1 MAVSRAERKPAYW
14 AVIPA
19 TVRYDPDLPANAK
32 LMYGEIQALATA
44 EGYCWATNEY
54 FAQLYGLS
62 IRTVRG
68 LVSKLAN
75 KDHIL
80 VEVLRSPET
89 NEVLERRIWVDKRPL
104 PDVPLPEISGD
115 ENGTPQEENFLT
127 PQEENF
133 LTPQEEN
140 CRKNNINIINN
151 NPPIVPPEGDQGE
164 PKPKPKKK
172 RKKPEH
178 KDAPDWKPERF
189 AAFWEVYPLGDG
201 KQAAIKAWDDLQPD
215 EDLLRAMALGLMRQ
229 LQSERWNRDDARIPH
244 ASTWLN
250 QRRWEDT
257 GRKPIKAPA
266 QSGWAK
272 DEEVLG

>member
-68 LVSKLAN
+68 LVSKLAS

-89 NEVLERRIWVDKRPL
+89 NEVLERRIWVDRRAQPDTVLPL
-104 PDVPLPEISGD
+104 
-115 ENGTPQEENFLT
+115 TPPEENCLT
-127 PQEENF
+127 P
-133 LTPQEEN
+133 PEEN
-140 CRKNNINIINN
+140 CRKNNTSYEYYNT
-151 NPPIVPPEGDQGE
+151 PPIVPPTGGQGEGE
-164 PKPKPKKK
+164 PKPKKPRKK
-172 RKKPEH
+172 REAKS
-178 KDAPDWKPERF
+178 APDWKPERF
-189 AAFWEVYPLGDG
+189 EAFWRSYPCGDG
-201 KQAAIKAWDDLQPD
+201 KQKAIAAWDNLRPS
-215 EDLLRAMALGLMRQ
+215 EGLLREMAMGLMRQ
-229 LQSERWNRDDARIPH
+229 LQREDWQRGVGIPH

-257 GRKPIKAPA
+257 GKKPIAPA
-266 QSGWAK
+266 ASSGWAK